1 MIYRKFAII
10 GLGTLGGFVADAI
23 SALENTEELII
34 IDHDIVEVENLKNTI
49 YREIDIGLTKTEAL
63 EDIIKFRNPSI
74 SVKRFTEKFI
84 EEKTFIP
91 GCDLVLDCR
100 NYTYD
105 RMGFIDARLYI
116 SSRYLILDCR
126 NKVTYRTRHKGEY
139 VLHLSKDD
147 LRSASYIVSM
157 LVNGGTITE
166 LIKDQKIEKYELDH
180 FKTFDNACYD
190 IVYEKFLGGDK
201 FVNLPEKIIPI
212 LNHNKKSD
220 LEVIIGTKE
229 APDLERLIPK
239 GTLKTSG
246 DVVVNLA
253 ALTNLHCEFNN
264 YVIAVHED
272 KRKLIIELIPETG
285 AA

>member
-74 SVKRFTEKFI
+74 SIKKFSEKFI
-84 EEKTFIP
+84 EGQTSIP
-91 GCDLVLDCR
+91 KCNLVLDCR

-105 RMGFIDARLYI
+105 RMGEIDARLYL
-116 SSRYLILDCR
+116 SSRYLIVDCR
-126 NKVTYRTRHKGEY
+126 KKAHYVNKHKGEY
-139 VLHLSKDD
+139 LLYLTKDD

-157 LVNGGTITE
+157 LINGGTIAE